1 MSRYVFELAEI
12 TDEMYFSQGI
22 FDTQSDAID
31 AIKSDYP
38 HCEAC
43 EEVHW
48 EIRQR
53 TVGEI
58 GHGNDIVTAKVV
70 CDSVMES
77 LIVKETQD
85 A

>member
-1 MSRYVFELAEI
+1 MSKYVFELAEI
-12 TDEMYFSQGI
+12 TPEMYFSQGI

-53 TVGEI
+53 TVGAI
-58 GHGNDIVTAKVV
+58 GHGNYTVTAKAIY
-70 CDSVMES
+70 DSILES